1 MSDDSGYNN
10 REERDY
16 SGYYYSGTYD
26 ESRMCRTY
34 NDSTI
39 QLSKSK
45 CIRVPVKD
53 ADIIE
58 LVFLWNTTSNN
69 DLPIVVD

>member
-1 MSDDSGYNN
+1 MSDDRGYNN

-16 SGYYYSGTYD
+16 SGYYYSGSYD
-26 ESRMCRTY
+26 DSKMCRTY

-39 QLSKSK
+39 LLSKSK
-45 CIRVPVKD
+45 CIRVPVRD
-53 ADIIE
+53 ADITQ

>member
-1 MSDDSGYNN
+1 
-10 REERDY
+10 
-16 SGYYYSGTYD
+16 
-26 ESRMCRTY
+26 MCRTY

-39 QLSKSK
+39 LLSKSK
-45 CIRVPVKD
+45 CIRVPVRD
-53 ADIIE
+53 ADITQ